1 MCNYHAGESI
11 QVSVRSCLA
20 GRQRSWDIA
29 VRHAAIC
36 TGRATAAALRVRVD
50 VLSQGRARV
59 RRYCA
64 GAPIRQGK
72 FQPLQISFR
81 IYIMAIYPCMSRSV
95 LITCAPMIGGAIR
108 GYGARELLA
117 GAVADAR
124 RGGKVLQ
131 ITWCKRMHASQLR
144 RRKRLHTLPD
154 ISLTHRTALPS
165 AEHAVRA
172 NRTRGRETGEQCH
185 ARTHFIAYRPSLAI
199 SSMILNVGFL
209 VPKPFERWRPVR
221 IALISRSF
229 APAACRASPCI
240 PCRHRT

>member
-1 MCNYHAGESI
+1 
-11 QVSVRSCLA
+11 
-20 GRQRSWDIA
+20 
-29 VRHAAIC
+29 
-36 TGRATAAALRVRVD
+36 
-50 VLSQGRARV
+50 
-59 RRYCA
+59 
-64 GAPIRQGK
+64 
-72 FQPLQISFR
+72 
-81 IYIMAIYPCMSRSV
+81 
-95 LITCAPMIGGAIR
+95 MIGGAIR

-185 ARTHFIAYRPSLAI
+185 ARTLYRLQTLPRHFQYDIKCWFPGSQTFRALASCANCTDFQVIRTRGLQSLPVHPLPTSDVNVIAPTPLIRLDTSG
-199 SSMILNVGFL
+199 SGDQD
-209 VPKPFERWRPVR
+209 VPRFKGEQ
-221 IALISRSF
+221 A
-229 APAACRASPCI
+229 
-240 PCRHRT
+240 

>member
-1 MCNYHAGESI
+1 
-11 QVSVRSCLA
+11 
-20 GRQRSWDIA
+20 
-29 VRHAAIC
+29 
-36 TGRATAAALRVRVD
+36 
-50 VLSQGRARV
+50 
-59 RRYCA
+59 
-64 GAPIRQGK
+64 
-72 FQPLQISFR
+72 
-81 IYIMAIYPCMSRSV
+81 MAIYPCMSRSV

-199 SSMILNVGFL
+199 SSMMLNVGFL
-209 VPKPFERWRPVR
+209 VPKPFERWRPVPT
-221 IALISRSF
+221 ALISRSF
-229 APAACRASPCI
+229 APAACRGSPCI

>member
-1 MCNYHAGESI
+1 
-11 QVSVRSCLA
+11 
-20 GRQRSWDIA
+20 
-29 VRHAAIC
+29 
-36 TGRATAAALRVRVD
+36 
-50 VLSQGRARV
+50 
-59 RRYCA
+59 
-64 GAPIRQGK
+64 
-72 FQPLQISFR
+72 
-81 IYIMAIYPCMSRSV
+81 
-95 LITCAPMIGGAIR
+95 MIGGAIR

-185 ARTHFIAYRPSLAI
+185 ARTLYRLQTLPRTLRLYRVDFAASLLAGHI
-199 SSMILNVGFL
+199 RVCLSDENSSCLPRNPLFL
-209 VPKPFERWRPVR
+209 CLVTAVNLSQTARSATR
-221 IALISRSF
+221 IYHLF
-229 APAACRASPCI
+229 V
-240 PCRHRT
+240 HN